1 MRNSILNNYSS
12 LIFRNYRDLL
22 LPFTDL
28 INAIG
33 KSELIIFES
42 FPGLLWFD
50 SLMSINPDAKFI
62 YRVSDDIEFQN
73 QPPFIIQHE
82 KEIAGKFDL
91 VSVPSKFIFNKF
103 RANKNTRLHFHGIDK
118 NKFDETNMNPYSQ
131 NNNFVFTGNSYFDF
145 NFLRTASGVYP
156 EIKFHIIGGINREVL
171 SDNIIYYSERNF
183 NDTIPFVKFADAGL
197 HTLEYSK
204 GAESFSDSL
213 KVMQYTYCRLPIISP
228 GFIRSDRDNFIYYEY
243 RNEKSIIQA
252 IDSALHFNRE
262 SIDTSNLLSWDDLTM
277 KLITE

>member
-1 MRNSILNNYSS
+1 
-12 LIFRNYRDLL
+12 
-22 LPFTDL
+22 
-28 INAIG
+28 
-33 KSELIIFES
+33 
-42 FPGLLWFD
+42 
-50 SLMSINPDAKFI
+50 MSINPDAKFI